1 MALKV
6 KAKKS
11 PIKRA
16 RKPVVVKKPAQRKG
30 RTSSSRLSS
39 KNQLT
44 VPVDILRSVGLKG
57 GDEVEFVVNNAG
69 FIQIEIVG
77 SRNSVLDLVG
87 AFPGVFDTFDQ
98 EKERAAWD

>member
-1 MALKV
+1 MASKV
-6 KAKKS
+6 KVKKS
-11 PIKRA
+11 LIKST
-16 RKPVVVKKPAQRKG
+16 RKLVVVKKPAQRKG
-30 RTSSSRLSS
+30 RTSTSRLSS

-44 VPVDILRSVGLKG
+44 VPVDILRSVGLKA
-57 GDEVEFVVNNAG
+57 GDEVEFVVSSTG

-77 SRNSVLDLVG
+77 SSNSVLDLVG